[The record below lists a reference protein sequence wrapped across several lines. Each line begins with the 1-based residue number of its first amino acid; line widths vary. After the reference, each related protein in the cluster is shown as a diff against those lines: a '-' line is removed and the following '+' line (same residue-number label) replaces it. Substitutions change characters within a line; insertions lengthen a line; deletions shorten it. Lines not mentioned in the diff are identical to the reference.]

1 VWADERGVFVLFEAD
16 CVPPGLDSAGNCV
29 PGKDGVSLK
38 LNDGTGWQTVYQ
50 VAPGSQSTDDM
61 YLQAGFPA
69 GPLVLTGY
77 LNGQHGILFV
87 DGGVATLSAQ
97 LPYGGQVFVAGSD
110 LAYALTG
117 SGPDNPPQLLRYQ
130 GGGWSPVVTALPT
143 DVLSNIATLW
153 ADDQTVVLAGLNEAI
168 YVKTAGSPDFVLLPG
183 VPAGTY
189 IISVWG
195 FGPRDLWV
203 GSFGTQL
210 VHYDG
215 NGWQVYPSGT
225 RDPSRNGITRLWGAN
240 GQVYFVTQTEVG
252 RWNGQAAEVL
262 LTLPTDSS
270 LAVTD
275 LWGRSSS
282 EVFVTIHNYSLDQYA
297 CGGEFI
303 LWFDGSQFHQI

>member
-16 CVPPGLDSAGNCV
+16 CVPPNLDSGGNCV

-50 VAPGSQSTDDM
+50 VAPGSQSTGHM

-77 LNGQHGILFV
+77 LDGQHGVVFV
-87 DGGVATLSAQ
+87 DGGVATLSTQ
-97 LPYGGQVFVAGSD
+97 LSSAWPVFVAGSD
-110 LAYALTG
+110 LAYAVTG
-117 SGPDNPPQLLRYQ
+117 SGLLRYQ
-130 GGGWSPVVTALPT
+130 GGGWSPVVTAVPT

-153 ADDQTVVLAGLNEAI
+153 ADDQTVVLAGSNQAI
-168 YVKTAGSPDFVLLPG
+168 YMKTAGSPDFVLLPG

-189 IISVWG
+189 VESMWG

-203 GSFGTQL
+203 GDFHGAQL
-210 VHYDG
+210 MHYDG
-215 NGWQVYPSGT
+215 NGWQVYPSGAPDPT
-225 RDPSRNGITRLWGAN
+225 RCGILKLWGAN

-262 LTLPTDSS
+262 LTLPSDGS
-270 LAVTD
+270 LGVTD

-282 EVFVTIHNYSLDQYA
+282 EVFVTVHNYNLDQFA